1 MEQNLRNLVRQEYET
16 DTEESLMFADVAG
29 HNEH

>member
-16 DTEESLMFADVAG
+16 DAEESLMFADVAG